1 MRLQDFTEDKQVL
14 LIIDDL
20 QEKRAENPEKFIFSD
35 VVDEAGHQYVDFVQ
49 EGGGVLG
56 IALLGYTY
64 VLEQMG
70 IRFLKLAG
78 TSAGAINTVLIAG
91 AGKPHEAKSEKI
103 IEHVANKNFLD
114 FVDGDSDSKKF
125 INAIIEGS
133 SWFTLGFRGLRILD
147 NLKEDLGLNP
157 GQEFYKWL
165 NELLEGWGICSTE
178 DLDNQLRALPDSVN
192 QTLGAK
198 APKEQAQN
206 KDWQIAIVAA
216 DITTETKVVFPQMA
230 HLYFPQPKEV
240 SPAKYVRASMSVP
253 LFFSPFKVP
262 EVPND
267 PKFAI
272 PNSPAHKL
280 AWEEI
285 TNYIGPHPEEV
296 MFVDGGIM
304 SNFPIDI
311 FHAHDKVP
319 QRPTFGVKLGL
330 DRNKIN
336 YVGSMD
342 YKNLLGSCFNA
353 ARNIRDQD
361 FISSNPDY
369 QKLVAHIETGD
380 HNWINF
386 GLKDEDK
393 LDLFRR
399 GARKA
404 AQFLLS
410 FDWKKYQDLR
420 RNKLFSIASKVLDKP
435 VTYFTKKLENAG
447 KLRQLPIDEK
457 DKEILVKRLQFIEA
471 LGQGIKVLW
480 IDDIISNDQ
489 DIIDIIRL
497 IGGEFEFV
505 KSSKEAEYILKKNKF
520 NYDCIISDIK
530 RDNNPSEGID
540 FLVRLNKEFGHV
552 PPAIFYITNYD
563 PSKGTPPYA
572 FGITNKPIE
581 LIHFVADIIQRKP
594 VIPPKIS
601 S

>member
-1 MRLQDFTEDKQVL
+1 MRLEDFTEDKQVL
-14 LIIDDL
+14 LIIDELKDKRK
-20 QEKRAENPEKFIFSD
+20 EKPDQFIFSD
-35 VVDEAGHQYVDFVQ
+35 IIDEAGHQYVDFVQ

-56 IALLGYTY
+56 IALLGYTF

-78 TSAGAINTVLIAG
+78 TSAGAINTVLIAA

-114 FVDGDSDSKKF
+114 FVDGDKDAKKF
-125 INAIIEGS
+125 IDALINKAG
-133 SWFTLGFRGLRILD
+133 WLTLGYRGLQILD
-147 NLKEDLGLNP
+147 NLRDDMGLNP
-157 GQEFYKWL
+157 GNEFYNWL
-165 NELLEGWGICSTE
+165 NDILESWGICSTE
-178 DLDNQLRALPDSVN
+178 DLDNQLRALPSSVN
-192 QTLGAK
+192 KKLGAN
-198 APKEQAQN
+198 APKELTREKN
-206 KDWQIAIVAA
+206 WQIAIVAA
-216 DITTETKVVFPQMA
+216 DITTETKVVFPKMA
-230 HLYFPQPKEV
+230 HLYFPDPTKI

-253 LFFSPFKVP
+253 IFFSPFRLP

-267 PKFAI
+267 PKHAI
-272 PNSPAHKL
+272 PDSPEHKL

-296 MFVDGGIM
+296 VFVDGGIM

-336 YVGSMD
+336 YVSEMD

-369 QKLVAHIETGD
+369 QQLVAHIETGD

-386 GLKDEDK
+386 GLTEEDK

-404 AQFLLS
+404 AEFLS
-410 FDWKKYQDLR
+410 NFEWKKYQDLR
-420 RNKLFSIASKVLDKP
+420 RNKLFSIASMVLDKP
-435 VTYFTKKLENAG
+435 VSFFTEKLERAG
-447 KLRQLPIDEK
+447 QLRQLSIDEES
-457 DKEILVKRLQFIEA
+457 KEVLIKRLQFIEA
-471 LGQGIKVLW
+471 LGQGIKILW

-505 KSSKEAEYILKKNKF
+505 KSSEEAEYLLKKNKF
-520 NYDCIISDIK
+520 QYDCIISDIK
-530 RDNNPSEGID
+530 RAGNKSEGID
-540 FLVRLNKEFGHV
+540 FLVRLNQEFGHV
-552 PPAIFYITNYD
+552 PPVIFYITNFE

-581 LIHFVADIIQRKP
+581 LVHLVADIMQRKKVQAIEP
-594 VIPPKIS
+594 EA
-601 S
+601 